1 MELRQSIGIGAGM
14 TARQLAAALGALPE
28 DLQDIP
34 VTVLDNHGSP
44 WVFGSPVAV
53 WIGDENEPVVEFDQQ
68 F

>member
-1 MELRQSIGIGAGM
+1 M
-14 TARQLAAALGALPE
+14 TARQLAAALEALPE

-34 VTVLDNHGSP
+34 VTVLENHGSP

-68 F
+68 L